1 MNQLK
6 EQLQTLFQNIP
17 DSFKNK
23 YVLTA
28 FIFLT
33 WMFIFDTNTIP
44 SQFRLSMQIEE
55 MEDKKEYY
63 REEIEVVN
71 QSLEDLLT
79 NQATQEKFARENY
92 LMKKKNEDVFVIEYK

>member
-1 MNQLK
+1 MDQLK
-6 EQLQTLFQNIP
+6 DQLQTLFQNIP
-17 DSFKNK
+17 NSFKSK
-23 YVLTA
+23 YVLTG

-33 WMFIFDTNTIP
+33 WMFLFDTNTIP

-63 REEIEVVN
+63 REEIKVVN

-79 NQATQEKFARENY
+79 NQTSQEKFARENY